1 VGVLGV
7 RGAVLDWGQ
16 VLELEMWD
24 VGENLGLN
32 AWEWDGRMEGWMRNS
47 FRTCRVNTSC
57 ESELCTERVRDV
69 STWFLM

>member
-47 FRTCRVNTSC
+47 FRTCRVNT
-57 ESELCTERVRDV
+57 
-69 STWFLM
+69 